1 MEHKSENKICQNCK
15 KDFII
20 EPNDFGFY
28 EKIKVPPPT
37 FCPEC
42 RLIRRLAWRNERSLH
57 KRVCALCGKSTI
69 AVYSDQSLINVYCN
83 ECWWSDK
90 WDAMDYG
97 VDFDPSKPFLTQ
109 LFDLM
114 HRVPAVSRFGLYTSL
129 VNSEYTNMVG
139 YLKNCYLV
147 THSDYNED
155 CAYGSNLTNSKDCI
169 DTYLV
174 HKCEDCYEIT
184 NCHKSYN
191 TMFSVDCEACYNLLF
206 CKNCTGCNDCF
217 GCVNLVNKKYY
228 IFNKPYTE
236 EEYEKKLKELYPSTN
251 EKIATAWEKLQNL
264 CMQCPQKYMHGIK
277 NTNVSGDY
285 IFNCKNVK
293 DSYIVAKLEDSKYCT
308 LVTPGDGIAS
318 NLYDFTHFGI
328 NSELLYEVLMSGWCS
343 NLKFTWFVTI
353 SGQDIE
359 YSMWCV
365 DNKDLFGCV
374 GAKKKRY
381 CILNKQYSKEEYEV
395 LREKIIKQMQA
406 MPYVDKKGRI
416 YKYGEFF
423 PMEASPF
430 GYNETAHIYF
440 PLTKEQVFE
449 RGYVWREPDERKYVL
464 NDETKSCEHEGKCMH
479 NCSLSFRFILSELQ
493 FYKKHNLPQPKL
505 CFNCRHA
512 YRVNLTN
519 PPKLYYRQC
528 MCDKE
533 THFHGTEHCEIEFET
548 SYAPDRLEIVYC
560 EKCYQQEVY

>member
-1 MEHKSENKICQNCK
+1 MRSETKICQNCK
-15 KDFII
+15 NNFTI
-20 EPNDFGFY
+20 EPEDFGFY

-42 RLIRRLAWRNERSLH
+42 RMIRRLCWRNERSLH
-57 KRVCALCGKSTI
+57 KRVCVLCGKSTI
-69 AVYSDQSLINVYCN
+69 AVYSDQSPVTVFCN

-90 WDAMDYG
+90 WDAMNYG
-97 VDFDPSKPFLTQ
+97 IDFDFSRPFLTQ

-114 HRVPAVSRFGLYTSL
+114 HNVPAVSRFGLYTTL

-169 DTYLV
+169 DTYLAN
-174 HKCEDCYEIT
+174 KCENCYEIT
-184 NCHKSYN
+184 NCHECYR
-191 TMFSVDCEACYNLLF
+191 TMFSIDCTSCYNALF

-217 GCVNLVNKKYY
+217 GCVNLVNKKYH
-228 IFNKPYTE
+228 IFNQSYTR
-236 EEYEKKLKELYPSTN
+236 EEYEKKLKEIYPLTN
-251 EKIATAWEKLQNL
+251 EKMATAQEISKKLWIQH
-264 CMQCPQKYMHGIK
+264 PQKYMHSLK
-277 NTNVSGDY
+277 NVNVSGDY
-285 IFNCKNVK
+285 IYNCKNVK
-293 DSYIVAKLEDSKYCT
+293 NSYIVAKLEDSKYCA

-374 GAKKKRY
+374 GVKKRRY
-381 CILNKQYSKEEYEV
+381 CILNKQYSKEEYET
-395 LREKIIKQMQA
+395 LREKIIEHMQRV
-406 MPYVDKKGRI
+406 PYIGKKGRV

-440 PLTKEQVFE
+440 PLTKEQVLE

-464 NDETKSCEHEGKCMH
+464 SDETKACEHEGKCMH
-479 NCSLSFRFILSELQ
+479 NCSLAFRFIPYELQ
-493 FYKKHNLPQPKL
+493 FYKKHSLPLPKL

-512 YRVNLTN
+512 NRVSQTN
-519 PPKLYYRQC
+519 PPKLHHRQC
-528 MCDKE
+528 MCTK
-533 THFHGTEHCEIEFET
+533 THQHHTNQCPNEFET
-548 SYAPDRLEIVYC
+548 SYSPDRSEIVYC